1 MSTPNNPPQA
11 RDAAAWAK
19 PIDKL
24 KVTGTPAGATNLNV
38 DGKQV
43 VSPLQGFGQL
53 WQKTYRVPLSG
64 AHVSPAEM
72 IKYWKEHLP
81 DLMPPDSRFYPSL
94 TGIQPGE
101 VVLINANVP
110 GVPMPV
116 STGVLILFAD
126 DESFAVMTPQGHP
139 ESGFNTFSAFIEDG
153 VTVAQI
159 QSLARANDPIFE
171 FGFRFM
177 GGSKQQE
184 NIWRHVLTTLAANFN
199 ITTPVEMRKVC
210 VDSRLQWSQAK
221 NVWHNSIIRTTLNLP
236 VRLTR
241 KVFKR

>member
-53 WQKTYRVPLSG
+53 WQKTYRVALIG
-64 AHVSPAEM
+64 APVSPAEV
-72 IKYWKEHLP
+72 IQYWKEHLP

-139 ESGFNTFSAFIEDG
+139 ESGFNTFSAFTEDG

-184 NIWRHVLTTLAANFN
+184 NIWRHVLTTLAAQFSV
-199 ITTPVEMRKVC
+199 TAQVEMRKVC

-221 NVWHNSIIRTTLNLP
+221 NVWHNSIVRTTLNLP